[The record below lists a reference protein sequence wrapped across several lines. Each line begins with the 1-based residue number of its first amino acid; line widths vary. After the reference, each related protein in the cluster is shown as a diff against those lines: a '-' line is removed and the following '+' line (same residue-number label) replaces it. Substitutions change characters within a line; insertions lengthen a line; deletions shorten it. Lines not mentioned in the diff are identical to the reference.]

1 MRMARK
7 LAAIIAADVVSYSR
21 LMGVDEA
28 ETLAALKTH
37 RRDLIDPNIAEHQGR
52 IVKTTGDGL
61 LIEFPSVIE
70 AVQCAVEVQRAMQER
85 NSDVPTD
92 HRIEFRVGINLG
104 DIIIDGDDIYGDGV
118 NVAARLEGL
127 AEANGICVSRVVH
140 DQVRDKL
147 GLGFEDL
154 GERQLKNIA
163 RPVRVFRIATPDI
176 GLRTQSANPT
186 LAIPDKPSIAVL
198 PFTNISGDPE
208 QDYFADGMVEDM
220 ITALSHFKALFV
232 IARNSSFTYKGRAVD
247 VKLVGRELGVRYV
260 LEGSVR
266 KAANRVRITGQL
278 VDTATG
284 VHLWANRFDGG
295 LGDIFDLQDQ
305 VTESIV
311 GAIAPAVEKAE
322 IERARCKPTERL
334 DAYDHYLRG
343 LAKSYQDAS
352 QQACN
357 EALQLF
363 NSAIK
368 LDPDFATAY
377 ARAAFCYANAKAFG
391 WISLTPAKVAE
402 VSRLAQR
409 AVELGRDDAIALAD
423 SGWALAYVV
432 RDLDRGAAL
441 IDRALALNSNVAE
454 AWDCGGW
461 VKNWLGEYE
470 LAIER
475 FTRAIRL
482 SPLDPWIAPMR
493 AGTAHANFFLNRYD
507 EAASWAAMALQD
519 NPNSQPLLRIGA
531 ASNAMA
537 GRLDLA
543 QKAVVRLRKLNST
556 LRVSNL
562 KNVLG
567 PYRRAE
573 DISRYEE
580 GLRRAG
586 LPK

>member
-1 MRMARK
+1 MTRK

-70 AVQCAVEVQRAMQER
+70 AVQCAVEVQRAMQQR
-85 NSDVPTD
+85 NSDVPAD

-163 RPVRVFRIATPDI
+163 RPVRVFRIATPDV
-176 GLRTQSANPT
+176 GPRTQSANPA
-186 LAIPDKPSIAVL
+186 LAMPTKPSIAVL
-198 PFTNISGDPE
+198 PFTNMSGDPE
-208 QDYFADGMVEDM
+208 QDYFADGMVEDI

-247 VKLVGRELGVRYV
+247 MKLVGRELGVRYV

-284 VHLWANRFDGG
+284 AHLWANRFDGG
-295 LGDIFDLQDQ
+295 IGDIFDLQDQ

-334 DAYDHYLRG
+334 DAYEHYLRG
-343 LAKSYQDAS
+343 LSKSYQDSS
-352 QQACN
+352 QQACS
-357 EALQLF
+357 EALHLF
-363 NSAIK
+363 YSAIK

-391 WISLTPAKVAE
+391 WLSLTPEKVAE

-493 AGTAHANFFLNRYD
+493 AGTAHAHFFLSRYD

-537 GRLDLA
+537 GRLGQA
-543 QKAVVRLRKLNST
+543 KKAIVRLRQLNPT

-562 KNVLG
+562 KSVLG

-580 GLRRAG
+580 ALRRAG

>member
-1 MRMARK
+1 MTRK

-61 LIEFPSVIE
+61 LIEFASVIE
-70 AVQCAVEVQRAMQER
+70 AVQCAVEVQRAMQQR
-85 NSDVPTD
+85 NSDVPAD

-176 GLRTQSANPT
+176 GLPTQSANSA
-186 LAIPDKPSIAVL
+186 LAIPAKPSIAVL
-198 PFTNISGDPE
+198 PFTNMSGDPE
-208 QDYFADGMVEDM
+208 QDYFADGMVEDI

-284 VHLWANRFDGG
+284 AHLWANRFDGG

-322 IERARCKPTERL
+322 IERARCKLTERL

-352 QQACN
+352 QQACS
-357 EALQLF
+357 EALHLF
-363 NSAIK
+363 NCAIK

-391 WISLTPAKVAE
+391 WLSLTPETVAE

-475 FTRAIRL
+475 FMRAIRL
-482 SPLDPWIAPMR
+482 SPLDPWVAPMR
-493 AGTAHANFFLNRYD
+493 AGTAHAHFFLSRYD

-537 GRLDLA
+537 GRLGLA
-543 QKAVVRLRKLNST
+543 KKAIVRLRQLNPT

-562 KNVLG
+562 KSVLG

-580 GLRRAG
+580 ALRRAG